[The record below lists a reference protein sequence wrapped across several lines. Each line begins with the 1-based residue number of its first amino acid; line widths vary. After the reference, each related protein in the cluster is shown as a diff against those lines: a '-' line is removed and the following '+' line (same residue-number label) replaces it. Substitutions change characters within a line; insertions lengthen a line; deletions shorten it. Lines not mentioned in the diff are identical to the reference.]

1 MKNLLKHQYSSL
13 ALSFLGVLVAYWVY
27 AGVIVPIVLPRDEN
41 FEEQKAQVGAIP
53 IEEMEWKK
61 YLVNLFPEGKWERSS
76 KYSIWKDNFV
86 LLFDEYKQDDNRV
99 ELSPCTVLFL
109 TGELGKDDEE
119 LFRQAIIL
127 QSNGNAVLEF
137 DGPFSP
143 IAGSKSKFVKG
154 RLSGDVSV
162 RSDMKDPGPEDNLA
176 ILTRDV
182 IFSDSQILADN
193 EIDFRFGM
201 SHGTG
206 KTLHIFL
213 APSDPKDSKS
223 SKTITRVELQHVKS
237 INLNMPSKEK
247 TVGGEPQ
254 YDRFVL
260 KCGGRIAFEPD
271 PESDLFWIGTFYTDV
286 DVSRI
291 VEGSYDTLV
300 CNQLSVQFAPQPK
313 PGEQPMKNNNLA
325 SLQQLAPLKMLAV
338 GTAKIRSPNN
348 NEFLAEG
355 DKLEYDF
362 EKERLVLD
370 SDLAMG
376 KTVKMSLYGGKQWAV
391 GKKIAYTAGK
401 NGQFGELFAP
411 NGGKLQGIMSPDKPQ
426 EQPRTFQLE
435 WTDNLQAFPEPE
447 NPELVRCQLFGQ
459 MSMGIENLGT
469 MYAKET
475 VVWFKQKAGA
485 TPHPTETPP
494 VSARNPLIRQVSDSK
509 PTSSSGTVPQKP
521 TLTSGTT
528 PKSDNSATALTSGFQ
543 SLTPDHARIRKD
555 VRFVTPNGVCNV
567 REMNVWFYE
576 DGKETPSPQYASAH
590 TASTPLSSGQ
600 SSSSRSF
607 LGNNSSDGSQFE
619 LLGDTMELLVKM
631 RGNNM
636 EIERLFLNGGGKQ
649 VSLVE
654 TNPKLPSDPIRMFGT
669 ELRAWNPS
677 SDHSVVQL
685 LGTTASPANIAGME
699 STLTGLDI
707 VLNQQTNQI
716 KIKGGGEITS
726 TQMMLSSDL
735 TSSITGAPAVKE
747 PPPTPPKKQLLV
759 VRWTGGMNFDGT
771 RITFEKNVVAK
782 YPLQELYCTILNI
795 DLDRPISL
803 IQPKATQN
811 PEVKQVECLGKVYFV
826 CEERDAVD
834 ESKRKSILK
843 GENLDRIRIYPA
855 TGNFDGTAQGT
866 GQGRLR
872 ATLLDEGTD
881 SPIPGVT
888 QSDGKPKTGL
898 VRVDLYFFGK
908 ILGNF
913 KAFEATAT
921 ESVICVYCPV
931 TNWDTEVDMDNRE
944 LLKENEGYRLDC
956 DILEVAKMIDPLTQ
970 KQGLELTASGST
982 KIEGKQIFSR
992 AESVKFNQLKETVII
1007 EGGGAIPAEVYLQ
1020 RSASG
1025 EREEPI
1031 YVQQLIFN
1039 TRTKNVE
1046 SKGARGTQFLK

>member
-1 MKNLLKHQYSSL
+1 MKNLFKHQYSSL

-27 AGVIVPIVLPRDEN
+27 AGLIVPVVLPRDGG
-41 FEEQKAQVGAIP
+41 FEKSKETIGNVP
-53 IEEMEWKK
+53 VEEMEWKK
-61 YLVNLFPEGKWERSS
+61 YLANLFPEGKWERSS

-86 LLFDEYKQDDNRV
+86 LLFDDYKQTGNRV
-99 ELSPCTVLFL
+99 ELTPCTVLFL
-109 TGELGKDDEE
+109 TGEIGKDDEE

-127 QSNGNAVLEF
+127 QSNDNAVLEF

-143 IAGSKSKFVKG
+143 ISGNKAKFVRG

-162 RSDMKDPGPEDNLA
+162 RSDMKDPGPEDNLSL
-176 ILTRDV
+176 LTHEV

-193 EIDFRFGM
+193 DIDFRFGM
-201 SHGTG
+201 SHGSG
-206 KTLHIFL
+206 KTLHISL
-213 APSDPKDSKS
+213 APSDPKNSKS
-223 SKTITRVELQHVKS
+223 SKTITRVELQKVKS
-237 INLNMPSKEK
+237 INLNMPSNRI
-247 TVGGEPQ
+247 TTDGEPQ

-260 KCGGRIAFEPD
+260 KCEGRVAFEPD
-271 PESDLFWIGTFYTDV
+271 PESDVFWIGTFYTDV
-286 DVSRI
+286 DVARV
-291 VEGSYDTLV
+291 VEGSYDTLT
-300 CNQLSVQFAPQPK
+300 CNQLSVQFAPKPK
-313 PGEQPMKNNNLA
+313 PGESPIKNNNLA
-325 SLQQLAPLKMLAV
+325 SLQQLAPLKMLAI
-338 GTAKIRSPNN
+338 GTAKVRSPNN

-362 EKERLVLD
+362 EKERLLLD

-426 EQPRTFQLE
+426 EKPRTFQLE
-435 WTDNLQAFPEPE
+435 WTDNLQANPDLE
-447 NPELVRCQLFGQ
+447 NPELVLCQLTGQ

-475 VVWFKQKAGA
+475 VIWFKQKMGA
-485 TPHPTETPP
+485 TPQPAETPP
-494 VSARNPLIRQVSDSK
+494 VSARNPLIRQVADSK
-509 PTSSSGTVPQKP
+509 PALSTGPVPQKP
-521 TLTSGTT
+521 TLTSNA
-528 PKSDNSATALTSGFQ
+528 PAKQDNSATSLTSGFQ
-543 SLTPDHARIRKD
+543 SLTPDRARIRKD
-555 VRFVTPNGVCNV
+555 VRFVTPNGVCTV

-576 DGKETPSPQYASAH
+576 DDKDTPAPQYASAH
-590 TASTPLSSGQ
+590 TVATPLSSGQ

-607 LGNNSSDGSQFE
+607 LGGNSDEGSQFE

-649 VSLVE
+649 VSLKE

-685 LGTTASPANIAGME
+685 LGTTASPAHIAGME

-726 TQMMLSSDL
+726 TQMMLASDL
-735 TSSITGAPAVKE
+735 ASSITGAPAVKE

-782 YPLQELYCTILNI
+782 YPLQELYCSVMNI

-803 IQPKATQN
+803 IQPKTTQN
-811 PEVKQVECLGKVYFV
+811 PEVKQVECLGKVFFV
-826 CEERDAVD
+826 CEERDDVD
-834 ESKRKSILK
+834 QSKRKSILK

-855 TGNFDGTAQGT
+855 TGRFDGTAQGT

-872 ATLLDEGTD
+872 ATLLNEGTN
-881 SPIPGVT
+881 SPLPGAAAA
-888 QSDGKPKTGL
+888 DGKPKTGL

-956 DILEVAKMIDPLTQ
+956 DVLEVAKMVDPLSQ

-982 KIEGKQIFSR
+982 KIEGKQIFAR
-992 AESVKFNQLKETVII
+992 AESVKFNQLKDTVII
-1007 EGGGAIPAEVYLQ
+1007 EGSGAIPAEIHLQ
-1020 RSASG
+1020 RSANG
-1025 EREEPI
+1025 DREEPI

-1039 TRTKNVE
+1039 TRTESIE